1 MSDRTADYLRALYLL
16 LPEGGYFDRADQADH
31 LDNLL
36 HPIAVSRNSLL
47 DRIDAIVSLED
58 ASASGSNTIAGIN
71 ALVADING
79 VEAVEEFQ
87 FPVLRAGFAAGDLA
101 FDKQWQFVVK
111 ITYSAE
117 LATIKVALSAA
128 PAHIS
133 FYYQAA

>member
-1 MSDRTADYLRALYLL
+1 MTDYTADYLRALYLL
-16 LPEGGYFDRADQADH
+16 LPEGGYFDRAGQADD

-36 HPIAVSRNSLL
+36 HPIATSRNNLL
-47 DRIDAIVSLED
+47 GDIDAITALED
-58 ASASGSNTIAGIN
+58 ASASGSNTIAGIS

-117 LATIKVALSAA
+117 LFTIKAALAAA
-128 PAHIS
+128 PAHVS